1 MRYVR
6 FWPIAGMCLL
16 LGCDNQGN
24 SQPSNTPAKN
34 DTGINRRDQS
44 DTKTPIDQTEDS
56 ASVKTTA
63 EIRQKVVNH
72 NGLSVN
78 ARNVKIITENGHVTL
93 RGPVESLDEKEVIGR
108 YAVEVAGAAN
118 VDNQIEV
125 IQK

>member
-1 MRYVR
+1 
-6 FWPIAGMCLL
+6 MCLL